1 VTSSPKEKTIVL
13 IVLDVKE
20 EENESEVLTKD
31 VVEVKVVDSVETEVE
46 IEIVRE
52 MTEIRIRVKNSNLL
66 LMNPNLI
73 RRWRVIGENAKIK
86 S

>member
-1 VTSSPKEKTIVL
+1 MSPKGKTTVL

-31 VVEVKVVDSVETEVE
+31 VVEVIEVEMVETEVE
-46 IEIVRE
+46 IEIIRE
-52 MTEIRIRVKNSNLL
+52 MAEIRIRVKISNLL

-73 RRWRVIGENAKIK
+73 RRWRVTGENAKIK

>member
-1 VTSSPKEKTIVL
+1 MSPKGKTTVL
-13 IVLDVKE
+13 IVVDVKE

-31 VVEVKVVDSVETEVE
+31 VVEVIEVETQMVETEVE
-46 IEIVRE
+46 IEIIRE
-52 MTEIRIRVKNSNLL
+52 MVEIRIRVKISNLL

>member
-1 VTSSPKEKTIVL
+1 LSPKGKTTVL
-13 IVLDVKE
+13 IVVDVKE

-31 VVEVKVVDSVETEVE
+31 VVEVIEVETQMVETEVE
-46 IEIVRE
+46 IEIIRE
-52 MTEIRIRVKNSNLL
+52 MVEIRIRVKISNLL